1 MATSTEYTKEQ
12 LNYYRICYVTTDIL
26 AEGLRLIFMQ
36 EWDNRYKA
44 TLGEWKD
51 EPRNGMDFFNG
62 ESPRN
67 QKRNAHLLATMVN
80 GNRSEWDCTNLFY
93 AILFSDCIGHGLNAT
108 IKKNVDDLRKF
119 RNEEFAH
126 MPRGHLTDPEFQYAI
141 SKVYVAFQALG
152 LSTAQIQDIKTQ
164 TSFPTEELRD
174 VLKKVDDLKQE
185 LQQEQQQRQVLEDQ
199 LHKEI
204 SSFCILPPKPSHN
217 VAGRDGEVA
226 ALTKQLKELKEANET
241 GVSQLYISGN
251 LGSGKSQLAGQVAK
265 RFFDEVKESP
275 RATPFVMTLNAA
287 SPVSLLESYVSFAR
301 QVRCPEYAVT
311 NTLNSK
317 DLKTDEKITNLK
329 ALVAAKIGFYNPW
342 LLIVDNVTSISH
354 VHAHLPEAGN
364 EQWAKGQ
371 LLITT
376 QDTTSIPLT
385 SSSIDHV
392 SISKGMELDDASS
405 LLAVLSGVADSD
417 MAREVAQALDYQP
430 LALASAATYVKQ
442 VRQNQTT
449 SNFGWKDYLG
459 KLQKGQRCKTETI
472 LSETNPSYPNSM
484 TAAIALAVEKVTISD
499 KVIDHTFNFLSL
511 CAPQPLSLDI
521 VINYILNVDKD
532 VEDKELI
539 CMRIKRC
546 SLLLFEEDESGVYI
560 RVHQVVHDAIK
571 TAVKDLTE
579 SQHLAAVNGAITSF
593 CQFVDDI
600 PPENRSNLDT
610 IFIVPHLKSL
620 IISIEYVF
628 SQERMFQVV
637 HKSMSE
643 NFYTPDKFENLGDIC
658 CEHCEFYMAKKYH
671 EHSLAVKMNKFGPE
685 HVNVATS
692 YYNLG
697 SIHQDLGDLE
707 QAKEYYDRALTIAL
721 KKLGPEH
728 VNVATFYCSLGSIH
742 QDLGDL
748 EQAKE
753 YHERA
758 LTIELKKLG
767 PEHVDVATSYGQLG
781 SIHQDLGDLE
791 QAKEYHDRAL
801 TIRLKNLGPE
811 HVNVATS
818 YCSLGSIHQDLG
830 DLEQAKESHDRA
842 LTIELKKL
850 GPEHVDVATS
860 YGQLGSIHQ
869 DLGDLEQ
876 AKEYHDRALTI
887 RLKKLGP
894 EHVNVATSYCKLGS
908 IHQELDDLEQ
918 AKEYYDWALTIRL
931 KKLGPEHVDVATSYS
946 YMGSIHQDLDDLE
959 EAKEYHDRALTIRL
973 KKFGPEHVDVAT
985 SYCYL
990 GSIHQDLGDLEQAKE
1005 YYDWALTIRLKKL
1018 GPEHVDVA
1026 TSYSHMGSI
1035 HQDLGD
1041 LEQAK
1046 KYHNRALTIDL
1057 IKLGPEHVNVATS
1070 YGHLGSIHQDL
1081 GDLEQ
1086 AKEYYNRALTIRLK
1100 KLGPEHVNVATSY
1113 GQLGAIHQD
1122 LGDLEQAKEYH
1133 ERALTIDLKKLG
1145 PEHVNVATSYGH
1157 FSSIYH
1163 ALGDLEQAK
1172 EYHDRALAIRL
1183 KRK

>member
-12 LNYYRICYVTTDIL
+12 LNYYRICYVTTDVL
-26 AEGLRLIFMQ
+26 AEGLRLIFKQ

-80 GNRSEWDCTNLFY
+80 GNRFEWDCTKLFY

-126 MPRGHLTDPEFQYAI
+126 MTRGHLTDPDFQYAI
-141 SKVYVAFQALG
+141 SKVYGAFQALG
-152 LSTAQIQDIKTQ
+152 LSTAQIQDIKIQ

-174 VLKKVDDLKQE
+174 VLKRVDALKQE

-241 GVSQLYISGN
+241 GVSHLYISGN
-251 LGSGKSQLAGQVAK
+251 PGSGKSQLAGQVAK
-265 RFFDEVKESP
+265 TFFDEVKESP
-275 RATPFVMTLNAA
+275 HATPFVMTLNAA

-329 ALVAAKIGFYNPW
+329 ALVAAKIGFYSHW
-342 LLIVDNVTSISH
+342 LLIVDNVTSISC

-442 VRQNQTT
+442 VRQNKTT
-449 SNFGWKDYLG
+449 SNFGWKDYLE
-459 KLQKGQRCKTETI
+459 KLRKGQRCKTETI

-484 TAAIALAVEKVTISD
+484 TAAIALAVEKVMISD
-499 KVIDHTFNFLSL
+499 KIIDHTFNFLSL

-521 VINYILNVDKD
+521 VINYIPNVDKD

-571 TAVKDLTE
+571 TAVKDPTE
-579 SQHLAAVNGAITSF
+579 SQHLEAVNGAITSF

-600 PPENRSNLDT
+600 PQENRGNLDT

-628 SQERMFQVV
+628 PQGRMFQVV
-637 HKSMSE
+637 HNSMAE
-643 NFYTPDKFENLGDIC
+643 NFYTHKFENLGDIC
-658 CEHCEFYMAKKYH
+658 CEHCEFYTAKKYH
-671 EHSLAVKMNKFGPE
+671 EHSLAVKMNKVGPE
-685 HVNVATS
+685 HANVAAS
-692 YYNLG
+692 YWKLG
-697 SIHQDLGDLE
+697 FFHQALGDLE
-707 QAKEYYDRALTIAL
+707 QAKEYYDRALTIQL
-721 KKLGPEH
+721 KRLGP
-728 VNVATFYCSLGSIH
+728 
-742 QDLGDL
+742 
-748 EQAKE
+748 
-753 YHERA
+753 
-758 LTIELKKLG
+758 
-767 PEHVDVATSYGQLG
+767 
-781 SIHQDLGDLE
+781 
-791 QAKEYHDRAL
+791 
-801 TIRLKNLGPE
+801 
-811 HVNVATS
+811 
-818 YCSLGSIHQDLG
+818 
-830 DLEQAKESHDRA
+830 
-842 LTIELKKL
+842 
-850 GPEHVDVATS
+850 
-860 YGQLGSIHQ
+860 
-869 DLGDLEQ
+869 
-876 AKEYHDRALTI
+876 
-887 RLKKLGP
+887 
-894 EHVNVATSYCKLGS
+894 
-908 IHQELDDLEQ
+908 
-918 AKEYYDWALTIRL
+918 
-931 KKLGPEHVDVATSYS
+931 
-946 YMGSIHQDLDDLE
+946 
-959 EAKEYHDRALTIRL
+959 
-973 KKFGPEHVDVAT
+973 
-985 SYCYL
+985 
-990 GSIHQDLGDLEQAKE
+990 
-1005 YYDWALTIRLKKL
+1005 
-1018 GPEHVDVA
+1018 
-1026 TSYSHMGSI
+1026 
-1035 HQDLGD
+1035 
-1041 LEQAK
+1041 
-1046 KYHNRALTIDL
+1046 
-1057 IKLGPEHVNVATS
+1057 
-1070 YGHLGSIHQDL
+1070 
-1081 GDLEQ
+1081 
-1086 AKEYYNRALTIRLK
+1086 
-1100 KLGPEHVNVATSY
+1100 
-1113 GQLGAIHQD
+1113 
-1122 LGDLEQAKEYH
+1122 
-1133 ERALTIDLKKLG
+1133 
-1145 PEHVNVATSYGH
+1145 
-1157 FSSIYH
+1157 
-1163 ALGDLEQAK
+1163 
-1172 EYHDRALAIRL
+1172 
-1183 KRK
+1183 